1 MLTKRE
7 NDVLFHMG
15 YEWWMFCAADD
26 LLQTLPDKG
35 DPDPVRNALVESLA
49 MHGRNLAVFFFA
61 KKRFPTTDW
70 NVTDLTHGLVIEK
83 EPAQLEAWRKNAN
96 ERCAHLTATRENP
109 LTSWDTLTARRLIK
123 ERVDHVKNVLGPD
136 VPPDWPGYLPTTS
149 NLLNPSVLI
158 RPARSSVS
166 TSVGT
171 QGTSVVRTSIVT
183 TGTTT
188 FAPNTTG
195 PAGPKRRP

>member
-1 MLTKRE
+1 
-7 NDVLFHMG
+7 
-15 YEWWMFCAADD
+15 
-26 LLQTLPDKG
+26 
-35 DPDPVRNALVESLA
+35 
-49 MHGRNLAVFFFA
+49 
-61 KKRFPTTDW
+61 
-70 NVTDLTHGLVIEK
+70 
-83 EPAQLEAWRKNAN
+83 
-96 ERCAHLTATRENP
+96 
-109 LTSWDTLTARRLIK
+109 
-123 ERVDHVKNVLGPD
+123 

-195 PAGPKRRP
+195 PTGPAGPKRRP